1 MLIVENNPKSV
12 GAEAYRTLRTNIQ
25 FSSLDNDIKSILVTS
40 AYPGDGKTT
49 TLSNLAI
56 AFAQTG
62 KKVIVIDGDLRKP
75 RIHRSFEVSNI
86 NGVSDVL
93 VGKIDIGD
101 AIKEY
106 NENLHIITCGT
117 VPPNPAEMAGSKA
130 MEKLIEELSL
140 RYDYV
145 LIDSPPILPVTDAQ
159 VLSTLVDGTILV
171 AASSQSEKQGI
182 KKAYESLVK
191 VNGNL
196 IGTVMTKVKNK
207 SKKHYGY
214 YAYYGEEEHI
224 TASTNASI
232 EA

>member
-25 FSSLDNDIKSILVTS
+25 FSSLDKEIKSILVTS

-56 AFAQTG
+56 AFAQSG
-62 KKVIVIDGDLRKP
+62 NKVIVIDGDLRKP

-86 NGVSDVL
+86 NGVSDIL
-93 VGKIDIGD
+93 VGKIALGE

-117 VPPNPAEMAGSKA
+117 VPPNPAEMVASKA
-130 MEKLIEELSL
+130 MQKLVEELCL

-159 VLSTLVDGTILV
+159 IISTFVDGTILV
-171 AASSQSEKQGI
+171 AASGESEKQGI
-182 KKAYESLVK
+182 MKAHESLVK

-214 YAYYGEEEHI
+214 YAYYGEEEQTTI
-224 TASTNASI
+224 STNASI